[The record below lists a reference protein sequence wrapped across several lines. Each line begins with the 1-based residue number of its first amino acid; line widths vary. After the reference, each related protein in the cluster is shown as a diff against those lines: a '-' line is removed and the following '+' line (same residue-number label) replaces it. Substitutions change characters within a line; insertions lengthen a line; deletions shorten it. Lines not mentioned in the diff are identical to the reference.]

1 MIKIPLYLTKDS
13 RKLLKI
19 SFLGHIF
26 NDMYWFVLPLILPLI
41 KAEFNLNYTQSGL
54 LFTSYIAMGAFG
66 SLITGYLG
74 DRIGRRFILSW
85 GFFFGS
91 LALVLCIFSSNY
103 WQLFF
108 TLILLGAGISTFHP
122 SMIAV
127 LSNSFTSKR
136 GTIMGLFQFW
146 GWVGTISAVII
157 ISSLIRVA
165 PNWRGI
171 LLILSIPGFIFAPL
185 FFKSLKPLIAEKK
198 SEDNKKNKN
207 YQQLSLSEKKTIAPL
222 PFIIFMIASSLF
234 MMTHYAVINFMP
246 TYLVEE
252 KFFSLTVAGY
262 SFALVGLG
270 GFLGTITSGK
280 MCDKLS
286 AFTTLIIFIGFT
298 GPVIIFLTF
307 LQNYTS
313 IIIFLIIFGVVYSG
327 LFPAQQAYLA
337 EITPQKSRGG
347 YYGIVFCLGYIVGAI
362 DPGITGVIAD
372 RIGLSNA
379 LKISTIPIFISL
391 ILLFALKIAK
401 QQKTKT
407 VN

>member
-1 MIKIPLYLTKDS
+1 MIKIPLYLTRDS
-13 RKLLKI
+13 RKLLKV

-26 NDMYWFVLPLILPLI
+26 NDMYWFTLPLILPLI

-66 SLITGYLG
+66 SLVTGYLG

-91 LALVLCIFSSNY
+91 LALVLCVFSSNY

-108 TLILLGAGISTFHP
+108 TLILLGAGLSTFHP

-127 LSNSFTSKR
+127 LSNSFTYKR
-136 GTIMGLFQFW
+136 GTILGLFQFW
-146 GWVGTISAVII
+146 GWIGTLSAVII
-157 ISSLIRVA
+157 ISSLIRVV

-185 FFKSLKPLIAEKK
+185 FFKSLKPLITEKN
-198 SEDNKKNKN
+198 SSNNEKNKN
-207 YQQLSLSEKKTIAPL
+207 YHHPSVSEKKTITPL

-234 MMTHYAVINFMP
+234 MMTHYTVINFMP
-246 TYLVEE
+246 IYLVEV
-252 KFFSLTVAGY
+252 KLFSLIVAGY

-270 GFLGTITSGK
+270 GLLGTITSGR
-280 MCDKLS
+280 MCDKSSTL
-286 AFTTLIIFIGFT
+286 TTLMIFISFT

-307 LQNYTS
+307 LQNYTL
-313 IIIFLIIFGVVYSG
+313 IIIFLILFGIVYAG

-337 EITPQKSRGG
+337 EITPQRSRGG

-362 DPGITGVIAD
+362 SPGITGIIAD

-391 ILLFALKIAK
+391 ILLFVLKIMK
-401 QQKTKT
+401 QQKAKI